1 MLEAVQNPSRR
12 IGRTR
17 QAAQNLLQQLWSRL
31 GRSASGSGFVH
42 QAKRHAFSTFGTH
55 SSRRLRVLFHSFG
68 HAPAKNL
75 VRASPLS
82 DPDTRQGRVSA
93 RQDGRETFALSAI
106 FKKMILNFNSLEF
119 GFHQSI
125 LLLKLCNFKSD
136 AAVIS
141 PEKRGFQAHSARA
154 ADASARAIFYKKLL

>member
-1 MLEAVQNPSRR
+1 M
-12 IGRTR
+12 G
-17 QAAQNLLQQLWSRL
+17 
-31 GRSASGSGFVH
+31 
-42 QAKRHAFSTFGTH
+42 
-55 SSRRLRVLFHSFG
+55 
-68 HAPAKNL
+68 KN
-75 VRASPLS
+75 
-82 DPDTRQGRVSA
+82 
-93 RQDGRETFALSAI
+93 FAGI